1 MMMDSDMGPVIL
13 IQKFVIILLGYDGKH
28 LAHSGTQRMFLRDN
42 L

>member
-28 LAHSGTQRMFLRDN
+28 LAHSGTADVFTR
-42 L
+42 